1 MLTSLAIRNY
11 ALIESL
17 EIDFESGFSV
27 ITGETGAG
35 KSILLGAIGLL
46 IGNRADSSAVR
57 EGATKCTI
65 EGCFDLT
72 SYDLKSFFDENDME
86 YDDECIIRRELLASG
101 KSRAFINDT
110 PASLAQLKALGSKLI
125 DIHSQHQNLLLNS
138 EGFQREV
145 LDTLAANSDEQAA
158 YLSAFQSFQSAERA
172 LHQAKAE
179 RERNRADEDFIRFQL
194 LQFDEA
200 QLREGEDE
208 ELEAEQSVLEHA
220 EEIKTD
226 LYATVSL
233 LNNDENNL
241 LSNLKNSVNTL
252 HSLAKNYAKAA
263 EWAERMESA
272 YIELKDIADDM
283 EDATERISFDPERL
297 SEVEERLNL
306 IYTLQQKHHVNDMAS
321 LLAVEADLRAR
332 MASIGNSDEHIDEL
346 TQALAQ
352 AQEALT
358 TAGNALTASRK
369 KAAKEAERGIVE
381 RLISLGMP
389 NIRFQIDVAPRTAPD
404 SSGMDA
410 ITFRFSANKS
420 TALQDISDV
429 ASGGE
434 ISRVMLAIKALT
446 AASRGLPTL
455 IFDEID
461 TGISGHIADRMGS
474 IMQAMSAQN
483 RQIISITHLPQI
495 AARGTYHYKVSKT
508 EAATGTLTEIRRLT
522 ADERI
527 QEIASMISGATLTE
541 AAIANARSL
550 LSV

>member
-1 MLTSLAIRNY
+1 MLTSLTIRNY

-86 YDDECIIRRELLASG
+86 FDDECIIRRELLASG

-145 LDTLAANSDEQAA
+145 LDTLAANSDERAA

-194 LQFDEA
+194 QQFDEA

-241 LSNLKNSVNTL
+241 LSNLKSSVNTL

-297 SEVEERLNL
+297 GEVEERLNL

-332 MASIGNSDEHIDEL
+332 MASIDNSDEHIDEL

>member
-1 MLTSLAIRNY
+1 M
-11 ALIESL
+11 
-17 EIDFESGFSV
+17 
-27 ITGETGAG
+27 
-35 KSILLGAIGLL
+35 
-46 IGNRADSSAVR
+46 
-57 EGATKCTI
+57 
-65 EGCFDLT
+65 
-72 SYDLKSFFDENDME
+72 
-86 YDDECIIRRELLASG
+86 
-101 KSRAFINDT
+101 
-110 PASLAQLKALGSKLI
+110 
-125 DIHSQHQNLLLNS
+125 
-138 EGFQREV
+138 
-145 LDTLAANSDEQAA
+145 
-158 YLSAFQSFQSAERA
+158 
-172 LHQAKAE
+172 
-179 RERNRADEDFIRFQL
+179 
-194 LQFDEA
+194 
-200 QLREGEDE
+200 
-208 ELEAEQSVLEHA
+208 
-220 EEIKTD
+220 
-226 LYATVSL
+226 
-233 LNNDENNL
+233 
-241 LSNLKNSVNTL
+241 NTL

-332 MASIGNSDEHIDEL
+332 MASIDTSDEHIDEL

>member
-1 MLTSLAIRNY
+1 MLTSLTIRNY

-17 EIDFESGFSV
+17 EINFQSGFSV

-72 SYDLKSFFDENDME
+72 SYDLKPFFDENDME
-86 YDDECIIRRELLASG
+86 YDDESIIRRELLASG

-158 YLSAFQSFQSAERA
+158 YHSAFQSFQSAERA

-194 LQFDEA
+194 QQFDEA
-200 QLREGEDE
+200 QPREGEDE

-241 LSNLKNSVNTL
+241 LSNLKSSVNTL

-332 MASIGNSDEHIDEL
+332 MASIDNSDEHIDEL

-404 SSGMDA
+404 SSGMDT

-446 AASRGLPTL
+446 AASCGLPTL